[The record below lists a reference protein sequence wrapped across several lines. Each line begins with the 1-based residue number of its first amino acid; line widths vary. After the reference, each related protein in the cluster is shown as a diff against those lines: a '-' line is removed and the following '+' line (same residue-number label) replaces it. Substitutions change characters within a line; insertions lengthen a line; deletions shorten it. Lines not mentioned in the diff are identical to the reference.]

1 MPLNTATVSTQSCE
15 AAFRSLSF
23 KCNLKPLPTS
33 EKVNEKEFILDN
45 KKWKY
50 CCHLCHEKGL
60 AVELKIIPIM
70 LSQFGIISAK
80 GIYLR

>member
-1 MPLNTATVSTQSCE
+1 MPPNTATVSTQSCE
-15 AAFRSLSF
+15 AAFSSMSF
-23 KCNLKPLPTS
+23 KRNLKPLPTF

-60 AVELKIIPIM
+60 NRVVIKSRWP
-70 LSQFGIISAK
+70 GIFP
-80 GIYLR
+80 GY